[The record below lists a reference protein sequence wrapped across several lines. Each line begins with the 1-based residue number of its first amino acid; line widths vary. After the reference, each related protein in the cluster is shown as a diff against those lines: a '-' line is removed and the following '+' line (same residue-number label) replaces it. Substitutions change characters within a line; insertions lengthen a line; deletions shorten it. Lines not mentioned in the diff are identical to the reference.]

1 MTTRLRKR
9 AGHVGVA
16 AAALALAAITAPAL
30 GAGDYGADTCLNG
43 YVWRE
48 ATPADHVCVTPLIR
62 MQTARQNA
70 EAAAHRSPTGGPYG
84 PDTCVNGYV
93 WREAVANDH
102 VCVFPAWRQQARDDN
117 AQAKARRNSLHVW
130 LTYYRPSQPPCTG
143 DPCSRHSDDAQR
155 YRVRADHINVGK
167 ATVLLRWTDRGK
179 VKTKTW
185 PAEVKQNPNAPGGL
199 LVFASGMLRCT
210 GATTP
215 NGYFAVRDP
224 VSLRWSGRVSVRTG
238 CATL

>member
-1 MTTRLRKR
+1 MPTRTRKR
-9 AGHVGVA
+9 ARPLA
-16 AAALALAAITAPAL
+16 AAAAVLALGAVTAPAL
-30 GAGDYGADTCLNG
+30 GAGDYGPDTCLNG

-48 ATPADHVCVTPLIR
+48 ATPTDHVCVTPMVR
-62 MQTARQNA
+62 MQSVQENGA
-70 EAAAHRSPTGGPYG
+70 AAAHRSSTGGAFG
-84 PDTCVNGYV
+84 PDTCLNGYV

-102 VCVFPAWRQQARDDN
+102 VCVLPSRRQQARGDN
-117 AQAKARRNSLHVW
+117 AQAAARRNSLHVW

-143 DPCSRHSDDAQR
+143 NPCSTHSDDAQR

-179 VKTKTW
+179 VRTKTW

-199 LVFASGMLRCT
+199 LVFASGALRCT
-210 GATTP
+210 GATP

-224 VSLRWSGRVSVRTG
+224 VSLRWSAHVSVRTG
-238 CATL
+238 CSTL